1 MTVRMILVMS
11 ALFCCGADMTP
22 ALGQEAILPHGDP
35 RLRGTESDK
44 AAREQLR
51 DSRLKQQGQGSH
63 YRIEG
68 EPQPSAGPRDPTT
81 DQDNLARQD
90 TGMADPSVNPGQAA
104 GMQRVQGRV
113 IQSEADTHVVR
124 QLNGPDATLVVDAR
138 TAGDKDLHPGDV
150 ITGFVTA
157 QGRAVVIKKEQP
169 EPTER

>member
-11 ALFCCGADMTP
+11 ALFCCGAYMTP
-22 ALGQEAILPHGDP
+22 VFGQEAILPHGDP
-35 RLRGTESDK
+35 RLRGTESDT

-51 DSRLKQQGQGSH
+51 DSRLKQQGQGSN
-63 YRIEG
+63 YRIDG
-68 EPQPSAGPRDPTT
+68 EPQPSAGPGDPTT